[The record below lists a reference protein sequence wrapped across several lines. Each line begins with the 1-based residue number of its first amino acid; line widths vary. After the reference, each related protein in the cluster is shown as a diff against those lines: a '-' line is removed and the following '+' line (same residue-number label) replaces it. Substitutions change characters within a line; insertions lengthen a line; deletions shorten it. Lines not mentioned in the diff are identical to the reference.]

1 MTRWLRKFHIYLGLA
16 AALILI
22 MVTLTGVLLLHK
34 KTFGLNEITVSLA
47 NYPAGAKVEIQDV
60 LLTKRGDLLAVGQ
73 QGVIKR
79 SEGQEWQVLLETPAR
94 KIYSHQEMIYVCG
107 KSGLLASR
115 DQGASWKLLFDREV
129 LALTIR
135 EGAVYIAAADG
146 VYQDVADNPGKW
158 VMAQSYPAK
167 ISEVRSLAISDGQIA
182 TVTKEGVFVS
192 RGQMAAILERVPG
205 EREKSGRVDL
215 QKVVKDLHTG
225 DIFGRYFYLVMDFMS
240 ASVLITTLSGVY
252 LWFKARRVKR

>member
-1 MTRWLRKFHIYLGLA
+1 MRWLRKLHIYLGLA

-22 MVTLTGVLLLHK
+22 VVTLTGVLLLHK
-34 KTFGLNEITVSLA
+34 KTFGLNEVTVSLP
-47 NYPAGAKVEIQDV
+47 NYPAGVKIEVHDA

-73 QGVIKR
+73 LGVIKR

-94 KIYSHQEMIYVCG
+94 KIYSHEDIVYVCG
-107 KSGLLASR
+107 KSGLLESR
-115 DQGASWKLLFDREV
+115 DQGTSWKLLFDREV

-135 EGAVYIAAADG
+135 EGTVYIAATDG
-146 VYQDVADNPGKW
+146 VYRGAADNPGKW

-167 ISEVRSLAISDGQIA
+167 VSEVRSLAISDGQIA

-192 RGQMAAILERVPG
+192 REQMAATLEKIPG

-225 DIFGRYFYLVMDFMS
+225 DIFGRYFYLVMDLMS